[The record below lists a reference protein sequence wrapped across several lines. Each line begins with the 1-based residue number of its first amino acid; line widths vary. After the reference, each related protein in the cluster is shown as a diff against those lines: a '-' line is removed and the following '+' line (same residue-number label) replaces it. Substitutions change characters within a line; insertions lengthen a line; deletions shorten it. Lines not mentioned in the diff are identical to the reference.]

1 MTNSEEAYINKKMGL
16 IKKNIKS
23 LNNNYDSTKLVD
35 EIDKWISSLNF
46 FYNTLCGNKEPTKVI
61 YNIPSSK
68 RPKEGQMAYIR
79 LGRGYPKELHDD
91 HWCYILKDC
100 GIKFL
105 IIPSTS
111 IKQSSGKCNPKYE
124 MDIIDKTP
132 NGKSRL
138 SFSDIRSIDSMRLI
152 TSISPNIYDVVTS
165 RDEII
170 NKFQELMLTF

>member
-1 MTNSEEAYINKKMGL
+1 
-16 IKKNIKS
+16 
-23 LNNNYDSTKLVD
+23 
-35 EIDKWISSLNF
+35 
-46 FYNTLCGNKEPTKVI
+46 
-61 YNIPSSK
+61 
-68 RPKEGQMAYIR
+68 
-79 LGRGYPKELHDD
+79 
-91 HWCYILKDC
+91 
-100 GIKFL
+100 
-105 IIPSTS
+105 
-111 IKQSSGKCNPKYE
+111 